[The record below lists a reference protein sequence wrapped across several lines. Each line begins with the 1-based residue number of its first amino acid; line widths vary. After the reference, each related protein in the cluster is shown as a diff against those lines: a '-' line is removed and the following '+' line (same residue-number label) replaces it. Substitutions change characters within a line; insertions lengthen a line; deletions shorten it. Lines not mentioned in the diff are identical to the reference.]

1 MCPHLCYSILLTWPA
16 QPDSMVIPG
25 SQYSNFVFDILIVV
39 ISYKAR
45 GSKNVVV
52 IIVAAMILLI
62 SNLDHSVD

>member
-1 MCPHLCYSILLTWPA
+1 
-16 QPDSMVIPG
+16 MVIPG
-25 SQYSNFVFDILIVV
+25 SQYSNFVFDILILV

-52 IIVAAMILLI
+52 IIVAAMRILLI

>member
-1 MCPHLCYSILLTWPA
+1 
-16 QPDSMVIPG
+16 MVIPG
-25 SQYSNFVFDILIVV
+25 SQYSNFVFDILILV

-62 SNLDHSVD
+62 SNLDHSAD